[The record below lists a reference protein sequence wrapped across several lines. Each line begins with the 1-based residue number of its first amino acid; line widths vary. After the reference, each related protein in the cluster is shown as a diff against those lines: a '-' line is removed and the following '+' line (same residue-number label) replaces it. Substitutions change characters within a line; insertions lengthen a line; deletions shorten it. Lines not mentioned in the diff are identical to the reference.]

1 MGREKEGRER
11 NLTQRDSAL
20 ELNQSSSVH
29 NGGAFRKERERE
41 GERKDEKQTC
51 RGRKKR
57 TTN

>member
-20 ELNQSSSVH
+20 DLNQSSSVH
-29 NGGAFRKERERE
+29 NGGAFRKERE

>member
-29 NGGAFRKERERE
+29 NGGAFRKERE